1 MHDFQYRGDELYCEE
16 IPIQAIAS
24 EVGTPFYLYSLNT
37 LENHF
42 RAFESAF
49 SKVDHLICFSAKA
62 NSNIAILRIFIR
74 MGGGVDVVS
83 GGELF
88 RAMNAGAKPGNIV
101 YSGVGKRPDE
111 IEYALDLPILMFNI
125 ESSQELVLIDQ
136 IAGKM
141 GTKAPVALRVNPDV
155 DPHTHH
161 YISTGLKKNKFGIDI
176 QKSLGEYRLANQL
189 PNVQVKGVSCHI
201 GSQLTE
207 VGPFVEAVQRVKEL
221 VQRLRAEEM
230 DIRYLDMGGGLGITY
245 HQEEP
250 PHPREYAQAMLDEL
264 RGIDCTLILEP
275 GRVIAGNAGILVTRV
290 LYTKTGEEKNFIIVD
305 AAMNDLIRP
314 SLYGSYQRIQPV
326 HRVEKGEVVADV
338 VGPICES
345 GDFLAK
351 DRKLPRVEPGEL
363 LAVMSAGAY
372 GFSMSSNYNSRPR
385 AAEVLVA
392 KNRFYVIR
400 QREDYDDLI
409 RGEMIPDLLSLNL
422 SDPDKCRLGGR

>member
-1 MHDFQYRGDELYCEE
+1 MHDFQYHGNELYCEAVPIRE
-16 IPIQAIAS
+16 IAQ

-42 RAFESAF
+42 RAFQNAF
-49 SKVDHLICFSAKA
+49 SRIDHLICFSAKA
-62 NSNIAILRIFIR
+62 NSNIAILRVFIR

-88 RAMNAGAKPGNIV
+88 RAMKAGASPGKIV
-101 YSGVGKRPDE
+101 YSGVGKRPEE
-111 IEYALDLPILMFNI
+111 IECALEFPILMFNV
-125 ESSQELVLIDQ
+125 ESTQELVLMDQ
-136 IAGKM
+136 IAGNM
-141 GTKAPVALRVNPDV
+141 ATKAPVALRVNPDV
-155 DPHTHH
+155 DPRTHP
-161 YISTGLKKNKFGIDI
+161 YISTGLKKNKFGINI
-176 QKSLGEYRLANQL
+176 QKSLDDYRLAHTL
-189 PNVQVKGVSCHI
+189 RHVQVIGVSCHI

-221 VQRLRAEEM
+221 VLNLRAEGMNIRYM
-230 DIRYLDMGGGLGITY
+230 DIGGGLGITY
-245 HQEEP
+245 NQEEP
-250 PHPREYAQAMLDEL
+250 PHPREYAQSLLNEL
-264 RGIDCTLILEP
+264 GEIDCTLILEP
-275 GRVIAGNAGILVTRV
+275 GRVIVGNAGILVSRV

-314 SLYGSYQRIQPV
+314 SLYGSYQRVQPV
-326 HRVEKGEVVADV
+326 RKTDGPEMMADV

-351 DRKLPRVEPGEL
+351 DRRLPKAEQGEL
-363 LAVMSAGAY
+363 LAIMSAGAY

-392 KNRFYVIR
+392 RDRFYIIR

-409 RGEMIPDLLSLNL
+409 RGEAIPDFL
-422 SDPDKCRLGGR
+422 K